1 MKLYITYIYYIYVMS
16 HPYPHQDWETVVLHK
31 PTPKKESSGGGG
43 PKPPQE
49 WDEFKLPKVGK
60 ELKLGIMQARI
71 AKKWSQKEL
80 ANRCGVGE
88 DLIKKYESGKVIP
101 TNHFVVKMER
111 ILGVP
116 LPRIIK
122 AKK

>member
-1 MKLYITYIYYIYVMS
+1 MS

-49 WDEFKLPKVGK
+49 GDEFKLPKVGK
-60 ELKLGIMQARI
+60 DLKLGIMQARI

-88 DLIKKYESGKVIP
+88 DLIKKMRFFNLKFEHWKTAIASKCPNPTGKS
-101 TNHFVVKMER
+101 N
-111 ILGVP
+111 L
-116 LPRIIK
+116 
-122 AKK
+122 